1 MAFIV
6 NIKGQKQII
15 MSFSFFFYYLVYLV
29 GIVNGQFINLSFF
42 PKFSNMKNVISIH
55 ETLRKTLVQY
65 QS

>member
-15 MSFSFFFYYLVYLV
+15 MSFSFFLYYLVYLV

-42 PKFSNMKNVISIH
+42 LKFSNMKNVISIH